1 MTRLGDILTTRDL
14 PATELSALRLDGLV
28 FAVDGCFAPVD
39 QVEQPRHRAAAL
51 APLVGPRIIVE
62 RASAAWVWGA
72 LASPP
77 TRHTL
82 CSSATA
88 RRRGTGPLRGAVREV
103 AISPDEILLL
113 AGVAVTSPLR
123 TVVDLLRVEADF
135 EDWRAVCERLM
146 AAGGLTTGALRD
158 ELALRPRLPHR
169 RRAEERLD
177 GVSRC

>member
-14 PATELSALRLDGLV
+14 PATELSALRLDGHV
-28 FAVDGCFAPVD
+28 FAVDACFAPVD

-72 LASPP
+72 LTSPP
-77 TRHTL
+77 ARHTL
-82 CSSATA
+82 CSCAAA
-88 RRRGTGPLRGAVREV
+88 RRRGAGPLRGAVREV
-103 AISPDEILLL
+103 AISADEVLVL

-135 EDWRAVCERLM
+135 ADWRPVCASLM
-146 AAGGLTTGALRD
+146 AVGGLTTEALHA